1 MLTRRLGRT
10 DLDVSVLCFGG
21 NVFGWTTDA
30 AQSAAVLDA
39 FMEAGGNF
47 VDSADVYSRWVPGH
61 TGGESEVILG
71 QWMKDRGN
79 RKDVIVATKL
89 GSPMGEGKQGL
100 SRKYMVQAVE
110 DSLTRLQTDYI
121 DLYQAHRDDQETPLE
136 EIMAAF
142 DDLVK
147 QGKVRW
153 IGASNFT
160 AARLAEANAVAAKGG
175 WARYES
181 IQPRLPPAPALGLRG
196 RAGAAL
202 PAGRDRRHHLLVARQ
217 RLPDRQV
224 PAGCRAPE
232 QRPSLGRA
240 AALHERS
247 RLGDPGGRRGCREAT
262 GRNAGPG
269 GAGLDR
275 EPTRYDRP
283 DRQRH
288 DAGPVG
294 GDRRRH
300 RPEAGRRGDQH
311 ARQGERLI
319 HSHRSPG

>member
-21 NVFGWTTDA
+21 NVFGWTTDP

-47 VDSADVYSRWVPGH
+47 VDTADVYSRWVPGNE
-61 TGGESEVILG
+61 GGESEVILG

-89 GSPMGEGKQGL
+89 GSPMGDGKQGL

-110 DSLTRLQTDYI
+110 DSLQRLQTDYI

-153 IGASNFT
+153 IGASNFS
-160 AARLAEANAVAAKGG
+160 AERLAQANDVATKNG

-181 IQPRLPPAPALGLRG
+181 IQPPYHLLRRADYEAELEPLCQREEIGVITYSSLASGFLTGKYKQGAELPKSG
-196 RAGAAL
+196 RAG
-202 PAGRDRRHHLLVARQ
+202 GV
-217 RLPDRQV
+217 
-224 PAGCRAPE
+224 E
-232 QRPSLGRA
+232 K
-240 AALHERS
+240 
-247 RLGDPGGRRGCREAT
+247 
-262 GRNAGPG
+262 
-269 GAGLDR
+269 
-275 EPTRYDRP
+275 
-283 DRQRH
+283 
-288 DAGPVG
+288 
-294 GDRRRH
+294 
-300 RPEAGRRGDQH
+300 
-311 ARQGERLI
+311 
-319 HSHRSPG
+319 

>member
-1 MLTRRLGRT
+1 MLKRRLGRT

-39 FMEAGGNF
+39 FVEAGGNF
-47 VDSADVYSRWVPGH
+47 VDSADVYSRWVPGNS
-61 TGGESEVILG
+61 GGESEVILG

-100 SRKYMVQAVE
+100 SRAYMVQAVE
-110 DSLTRLQTDYI
+110 DSLKRLQTDYI

-136 EIMAAF
+136 EIMSAF

-175 WARYES
+175 WGRYES
-181 IQPRLPPAPALGLRG
+181 IQPVYHLLQRSDYEAELEPLCQKDEIGVITYSSLASGFLTGKYQPGAELPNSG
-196 RAGAAL
+196 RASGVQQ
-202 PAGRDRRHHLLVARQ
+202 RYMNDRGWAVLEAVESVAK
-217 RLPDRQV
+217 
-224 PAGCRAPE
+224 
-232 QRPSLGRA
+232 
-240 AALHERS
+240 
-247 RLGDPGGRRGCREAT
+247 RLGATPAQVALAWIASRPGMTGPIASAT
-262 GRNAGPG
+262 TPAQ
-269 GAGLDR
+269 L
-275 EPTRYDRP
+275 EEL
-283 DRQRH
+283 
-288 DAGPVG
+288 VG
-294 GDRRRH
+294 GISLKLDD
-300 RPEAGRRGDQH
+300 EAIETLDT
-311 ARQGERLI
+311 A
-319 HSHRSPG
+319 SA

>member
-30 AQSAAVLDA
+30 AQSAVVLDT

-181 IQPRLPPAPALGLRG
+181 IQPLYHLLQRSDYEAELEPLCQQDEIGVITYSSLASGFLTGKYQP
-196 RAGAAL
+196 GAAL
-202 PAGRDRRHHLLVARQ
+202 P
-217 RLPDRQV
+217 
-224 PAGCRAPE
+224 
-232 QRPSLGRA
+232 SSGRA
-240 AALHERS
+240 SGVQQRYMNDRGWAILAAVEDVAK
-247 RLGDPGGRRGCREAT
+247 RLGATPAQVALAWITSRPGMTGPIASAT
-262 GRNAGPG
+262 TPAQ
-269 GAGLDR
+269 L
-275 EPTRYDRP
+275 EEI
-283 DRQRH
+283 
-288 DAGPVG
+288 VG
-294 GDRRRH
+294 GIGLKLDD
-300 RPEAGRRGDQH
+300 EAISTLDK
-311 ARQGERLI
+311 A
-319 HSHRSPG
+319 SA